1 MTRTFKCKF
10 YRNTLTYQDNSV
22 NIYDVNKLVRP
33 YNLDNMVQ
41 EFLPEYRKSLTM
53 GESALLYY

>member
-1 MTRTFKCKF
+1 MIRTFKYKVI
-10 YRNTLTYQDNSV
+10 RNTLTYQINDV
-22 NIYDVNKLVRP
+22 NMYNVNKLVRP

-53 GESALLYY
+53 GESALY